1 MQYTYVISSFQNST
15 CNTSQLLREIQ
26 ASAIVTSVSSI
37 NGSPTEIQINFKATL
52 SPSDEIILSNLI
64 SSHIASV
71 DPSIQEVKITEDTS
85 VTKDP
90 YTNKLIT
97 KDEPYNGPLYQ
108 VSCRFTTG
116 KGSNDSSWKP
126 PVDKPSLWS
135 IDVSTPGYTLVD
147 FLPNFPVQVDG
158 CGYRLLQ
165 MSPTNETVVET
176 ITLAPNVPEQYGGN
190 YVFASNFQVIG
201 DYDKFERF
209 TAPKFLNYNPQVP
222 EGSRIR
228 FKIKHD
234 PAEHVKMSVYL
245 GTYII
250 PV

>member
-1 MQYTYVISSFQNST
+1 MQYTYLLSQFTNNT

-26 ASAIVTSVSSI
+26 ASTIVTSVSSI
-37 NGSPTEIQINFKATL
+37 NGSETNITIVFNAEL
-52 SPSDEIILSNLI
+52 SPADENLLNNLV
-64 SSHIASV
+64 SAHTAV
-71 DPSIQEVKITEDTS
+71 AEPNIQEVRVTEDT
-85 VTKDP
+85 TITRDT

-116 KGSNDSSWKP
+116 KDSNDSSWKP

-147 FLPNFPVQVDG
+147 FLPNFHVQVDG

-245 GTYII
+245 GAYII

>member
-1 MQYTYVISSFQNST
+1 MDYVYDLTDFQNSL

-26 ASAIVTSVSSI
+26 QSSI
-37 NGSPTEIQINFKATL
+37 
-52 SPSDEIILSNLI
+52 LI
-64 SSHIASV
+64 SVTAVNSSSTDVTIVFPVELSV
-71 DPSIQEVKITEDTS
+71 EDVSTLNDLVSNHVYSPDPNIQEVKVLEDLS
-85 VTKDP
+85 ASRDP
-90 YTNKLIT
+90 FTNKLIT

-116 KGSNDSSWKP
+116 YDSSHASWKP

-135 IDVSTPGYTLVD
+135 IDVSTSGYTLVD
-147 FLPNFPVQVDG
+147 FLPTFPVQVDG

-165 MSPTNETVVET
+165 VSPTNETVVET
-176 ITLAPNVPEQYGGN
+176 ITLAPNIPEQYGGN
-190 YVFASNFQVIG
+190 YVFACNFEVIG

-209 TAPKFLNYNPQVP
+209 TAPKFLNYNAQAP

-234 PAEHVKMSVYL
+234 ATEHVKMSVYL
-245 GTYII
+245 GAYIV
-250 PV
+250 PT